1 MSQKWVRNCQT
12 GKNRKIWVLTGAIS
26 PDDDV
31 GDAECAQEDGDAA
44 FPIESGELTCENGE
58 KCWPKVDVA

>member
-1 MSQKWVRNCQT
+1 MSASEK
-12 GKNRKIWVLTGAIS
+12 RKSLILTGAIS

-44 FPIESGELTCENGE
+44 FPTESGELTCEKGE